1 MKREREKHIT
11 RLHLILFFLVVII
24 AGIVVLSIK
33 RSISTGQVK
42 YEELEQ
48 EVIKAS
54 KTYFKIENITIK
66 DGYEKKINISILKNN
81 NYIQNDL
88 INDCKG
94 FVIISR
100 QKNSDDL
107 FENYY
112 SAYLQCGNKY
122 KTVGYDIYE

>member
-24 AGIVVLSIK
+24 AGIVIISVK
-33 RSISTGQVK
+33 RSISNSTLK
-42 YEELEQ
+42 YEELEN

-66 DGYEKKINISILKNN
+66 DGYEKKINISVLKNK

-88 INDCKG
+88 INNCKG
-94 FVIISR
+94 FVIINR
-100 QKNSDDL
+100 QKNID
-107 FENYY
+107 N
-112 SAYLQCGNKY
+112 
-122 KTVGYDIYE
+122 